1 MPKSILSV
9 FRGAA
14 GLILKVMLVLVLI
27 FAAGYCLI
35 TMFMESFLWGGA
47 LRAGICAAKTALYAA
62 VLPTLLAALRR
73 AGAPKEAV

>member
-14 GLILKVMLVLVLI
+14 GLILKVLLVLVLI

-35 TMFMESFLWGGA
+35 TLFMEDFIWGGA
-47 LRAGICAAKTALYAA
+47 LRALICAISIA
-62 VLPTLLAALRR
+62 VLVWLVRPR
-73 AGAPKEAV
+73 PDD

>member
-14 GLILKVMLVLVLI
+14 GLILKVLLVLVLI

-35 TMFMESFLWGGA
+35 TLFMEDFIWGGA
-47 LRAGICAAKTALYAA
+47 LRALICAISIALL
-62 VLPTLLAALRR
+62 VWLVCPR
-73 AGAPKEAV
+73 PDD